1 MSRHKDALYIHHIQE
16 ACRKIIHRL
25 SGVTRA
31 AFDADDEK
39 QDGIIRQLEI
49 IGEAAGQVSE
59 DFRQSHPFID
69 WRGMKDLRN
78 VLIHGYANVDLD
90 EVWRIAHTHVP
101 ELYRQ
106 LVALQR
112 ESEEE
117 GES

>member
-1 MSRHKDALYIHHIQE
+1 MPQDYPSLN
-16 ACRKIIHRL
+16 
-25 SGVTRA
+25 GVSRA

-49 IGEAAGQVSE
+49 IGEAAGQVPE
-59 DFRQSHPFID
+59 AFRQSYPFID
-69 WRGMKDLRN
+69 WRGMKDLHN

-90 EVWRIAHTHVP
+90 EVWRIAHTDVP

-112 ESEEE
+112 ESEEKRE
-117 GES
+117 L